1 MSLQIKQNTYL
12 LQNELTKP
20 LISTKELTKDLIN
33 GCKILNGTK
42 YYSSGLFQNCLVFI
56 PAKKYIRYFNFNILL
71 LEYICGNLAFLLQ
84 LLLVLYITS
93 CKF

>member
-20 LISTKELTKDLIN
+20 LISTKKLTKDLIN

-56 PAKKYIRYFNFNILL
+56 PAKNTLDSSILIFYYSNIFV
-71 LEYICGNLAFLLQ
+71 EI
-84 LLLVLYITS
+84 
-93 CKF
+93 